1 MAEDLKNV
9 NPSMKRRAETL
20 RRVTDIKSLL
30 SLDDSKLKVFFGE
43 DFHRKYEIL
52 ASRAINEVVY
62 SNNASFI
69 PSGNL
74 ENYIIEEASREI
86 EKRLNLEMEQR
97 ALKIKNKEL
106 KKAQKESLKRN
117 KTSRQAF
124 SDTNKNLYDN
134 LVSLRR
140 DHMIQQAWLDMKGV
154 GSLSEREKSVIREHM
169 KDSAVAELL
178 VGAQMSAN
186 LDIYNEETMLTNDRF
201 AKIEKLTKAYD
212 EKSKALET
220 EGMLVTLFRRNFDL
234 VEGTQVQVKED
245 GTLEFY
251 DSQGKPVESEDV
263 VLGSNGDNHDKL
275 VGTVKEFE
283 AFVKST
289 DAVHLKPKAIA
300 KAYNRAIDDALKI
313 SPAYEPSVLAQRK
326 ARVEMLKDSIVNL
339 ADNDEL
345 AKQTFS
351 YAKYNQ
357 DINNVK
363 MLNIARSAVLYENIL
378 SEYQDLLQD
387 DDVQGFI
394 AKVQG
399 ANNSEIAN
407 RVREIKASI
416 GLEVGN
422 SMVIGNETLDA
433 VRETIES
440 TREKLNE
447 IEKENTLDFLR
458 TEAFNLNGMGS
469 PCRTVDGSF
478 IIFDPSN
485 RNADESGY
493 YSVASFSA
501 LKNRFVSLDE
511 NLDINTLTEEQFFQ
525 AAENGQIEY
534 GKLSSM
540 RERYDS
546 FIDEKAKVEYLRERS
561 YEQVKSAIENQT
573 PITFVNER
581 GNVVRISYERSTEV
595 VNEGDSATI
604 DAGEYSR
611 GEWVYE
617 EAGEEKRS
625 LLDFSGQKTAE
636 QLENEDVLA
645 FVQDKIMPSVY
656 RSINYDEPELTKDEL
671 AELNKKKH
679 EIDQK
684 YRSQV
689 CDELSK
695 LHDEAVSE
703 SAHSDPTTGGPAPT
717 APTGPAPAG
726 PTPTAGGPTPASAG
740 PSGPAGP
747 TPPAGATPT
756 SAGSSG
762 PSAGGSASAGASP
775 TAGGASPAG
784 PSGPTGGTPSTGGA
798 GSPSASG
805 GVAVDWYNN
814 VFKAPEP
821 NYSAML
827 KMWTVKLCMTH
838 DQKIS
843 ACSALAERYRLYT
856 ATVPTIPYNGKVTIV
871 YHSAGPA
878 PTVGGA
884 GPTGP
889 TGGSPT
895 AGGPAPTPSSAGA
908 SPTAGGASPASTGP
922 SGPTPT
928 AGGPTPA
935 SAGPSGPSAG
945 GSASAGVSPT
955 AGGAS
960 PVGPSGPAP
969 TGPTPTAGGPTPAS
983 TGPSG
988 PTAGGPVPTPSS
1000 AGPSGPE
1007 GGDGGSATDPK
1018 EAEHEEPSA
1027 GEKTE
1032 EEKTK
1037 EDKAPEE
1044 MEGEKPAEEKG
1055 TDEKKPEER
1064 TAEGEEKSEEA
1075 EEETI
1080 QPEEVEQVQ
1089 EGHEKEEEE
1098 INFGEPKPKTEAEV
1112 QQELDKSLK
1121 DVGKPRENAESTVKS
1136 QEEPEV
1142 RFEPKQTNE
1151 GKSPLERVNGA
1162 SSGGRELTPEEL
1174 QRLLQKISE
1183 DPEFGMDA

>member
-9 NPSMKRRAETL
+9 NPSMKKRAEAL
-20 RRVTDIKSLL
+20 RRVADIKSLL
-30 SLDDSKLKVFFGE
+30 SLNDSKLKVFFGE

-154 GSLSEREKSVIREHM
+154 GSLSEREKDVIREHM

-201 AKIEKLTKAYD
+201 AKIDKLTRAYD
-212 EKSKALET
+212 EKSKGLES
-220 EGMLVTLFRRNFDL
+220 EGMLVTLFKRNFDL

-245 GTLEFY
+245 GTLEFF
-251 DSQGKPVESEDV
+251 DSQGTPVESEDV

-289 DAVHLKPKAIA
+289 DAMHLKPKAIA
-300 KAYNRAIDDALKI
+300 KEYNRAIDDALKT
-313 SPAYEPSVLAQRK
+313 SPAYEPTVMAQRR
-326 ARVEMLKDSIVNL
+326 ARVELLKDSIVNL

-345 AKQTFS
+345 AKQTFT

-357 DINNVK
+357 DINKVK
-363 MLNIARSAVLYENIL
+363 MLNTARSAVLYENIL
-378 SEYQDLLQD
+378 SEYQELLQD
-387 DDVQGFI
+387 GDVQGFI

-399 ANNSEIAN
+399 ANNSEIAD

-422 SMVIGNETLDA
+422 SMVIGDETLDA

-478 IIFDPSN
+478 VIFDPSN

-501 LKNRFVSLDE
+501 LKNRYVSLDE
-511 NLDINTLTEEQFFQ
+511 NLDISALTEEQFFQ

-561 YEQVKSAIENQT
+561 YKQVKSAIENET

-656 RSINYDEPELTKDEL
+656 RSINYDEPELTKAEL

-695 LHDEAVSE
+695 LHDEAVNE
-703 SAHSDPTTGGPAPT
+703 SAHS
-717 APTGPAPAG
+717 
-726 PTPTAGGPTPASAG
+726 TPTAGGSTSTPTAPKGPA
-740 PSGPAGP
+740 PSGPTPPTGGP
-747 TPPAGATPT
+747 TPAGATPT
-756 SAGSSG
+756 DAGPSG
-762 PSAGGSASAGASP
+762 PSAGGSAPAGASP

-784 PSGPTGGTPSTGGA
+784 PSGPTGGTPSAGGTGA
-798 GSPSASG
+798 PSASG

-843 ACSALAERYRLYT
+843 ACSALAERYRLYS
-856 ATVPTIPYNGKVTIV
+856 ATVPTTPYNGKVTIV

-878 PTVGGA
+878 PTAGGA

-889 TGGSPT
+889 TGGSPS
-895 AGGPAPTPSSAGA
+895 AGGPAPA
-908 SPTAGGASPASTGP
+908 
-922 SGPTPT
+922 GPTPT

-935 SAGPSGPSAG
+935 SAGS
-945 GSASAGVSPT
+945 
-955 AGGAS
+955 
-960 PVGPSGPAP
+960 
-969 TGPTPTAGGPTPAS
+969 
-983 TGPSG
+983 SG
-988 PTAGGPVPTPSS
+988 PTAGGPIPTPGS

-1007 GGDGGSATDPK
+1007 GEEGDSATDPK
-1018 EAEHEEPSA
+1018 EAEHEEPLA
-1027 GEKTE
+1027 EETPE
-1032 EEKTK
+1032 EEKPK

-1055 TDEKKPEER
+1055 ADEKKPEEK
-1064 TAEGEEKSEEA
+1064 TAEGEEKSVEAEEEKKQEPELTEKGQKA
-1075 EEETI
+1075 KDRLEKLEANLGEIDAKLERRSNERDIQRLNGARKAVMNEMEALEKTIEEETI
-1080 QPEEVEQVQ
+1080 QPKEIEQVQ
-1089 EGHEKEEEE
+1089 EEPKREEKTEPVQEEPEKEEE

-1112 QQELDKSLK
+1112 QQELDDFLK
-1121 DVGKPRENAESTVKS
+1121 DVDKPRENEETMEKP

-1142 RFEPKQTNE
+1142 RFEPEQTNE
-1151 GKSPLERVNGA
+1151 GKSPLDRVNGA
-1162 SSGGRELTPEEL
+1162 SSGGRELTQEEL
-1174 QRLLQKISE
+1174 QRLQKISE

>member
-52 ASRAINEVVY
+52 ASRVINEVVY

-154 GSLSEREKSVIREHM
+154 GSLSEREKNVIREHM

-245 GTLEFY
+245 GTLEFF

-283 AFVKST
+283 AFVKSA

-313 SPAYEPSVLAQRK
+313 SPAYEPSVLAQRQ
-326 ARVEMLKDSIVNL
+326 ARVESLKDSIMNL

-363 MLNIARSAVLYENIL
+363 MLNTARSAVLYENIL
-378 SEYQDLLQD
+378 SEYEELLQD

-394 AKVQG
+394 AKVQD

-433 VRETIES
+433 VRETIEI

-493 YSVASFSA
+493 YSVASFST

-511 NLDINTLTEEQFFQ
+511 NLDISTLTEEQFFQ
-525 AAENGQIEY
+525 AVENGQIEY

-656 RSINYDEPELTKDEL
+656 RSINYDEPELTKVEL

-684 YRSQV
+684 YRNQV
-689 CDELSK
+689 CEELSK
-695 LHDEAVSE
+695 LHDEAVNE
-703 SAHSDPTTGGPAPT
+703 SSHSATAGGATPAGPS
-717 APTGPAPAG
+717 GPAPAG
-726 PTPTAGGPTPASAG
+726 PTPPAGSTPASAG
-740 PSGPAGP
+740 P
-747 TPPAGATPT
+747 
-756 SAGSSG
+756 SG
-762 PSAGGSASAGASP
+762 PSAGGSASAVASP
-775 TAGGASPAG
+775 TAGGVSSVG
-784 PSGPTGGTPSTGGA
+784 PSGPTGGTSSTGGVGA
-798 GSPSASG
+798 PSVSG

-814 VFKAPEP
+814 VFKAPES

-827 KMWTVKLCMTH
+827 KMWAVKLCMTH

-856 ATVPTIPYNGKVTIV
+856 ATVPTTPYNGKITIV

-878 PTVGGA
+878 PTASGA
-884 GPTGP
+884 GPTGSI
-889 TGGSPT
+889 GGIPT
-895 AGGPAPTPSSAGA
+895 AGGYAPTGPAPAG
-908 SPTAGGASPASTGP
+908 PI
-922 SGPTPT
+922 PT

-935 SAGPSGPSAG
+935 SVGPSGPS
-945 GSASAGVSPT
+945 
-955 AGGAS
+955 
-960 PVGPSGPAP
+960 
-969 TGPTPTAGGPTPAS
+969 
-983 TGPSG
+983 
-988 PTAGGPVPTPSS
+988 AGGPVPTPSS

-1007 GGDGGSATDPK
+1007 GGDGSATDPK
-1018 EAEHEEPSA
+1018 EAKYEEPLA
-1027 GEKTE
+1027 EEKPE

-1055 TDEKKPEER
+1055 TNEKKPEER
-1064 TAEGEEKSEEA
+1064 TAEVEEKSEEA
-1075 EEETI
+1075 EEEKK
-1080 QPEEVEQVQ
+1080 QEPE
-1089 EGHEKEEEE
+1089 KEEE

-1112 QQELDKSLK
+1112 QQELDNFLK
-1121 DVGKPRENAESTVKS
+1121 GVDKPRENAKSTAKP

-1142 RFEPKQTNE
+1142 RFEPEQTNK
-1151 GKSPLERVNGA
+1151 GSKSPLDRVNGA
-1162 SSGGRELTPEEL
+1162 SSGGRALTQEEL
-1174 QRLLQKISE
+1174 QRLQKISE